1 MATEVATLPVQP
13 RTVLGKKVSKLR
25 RAGLTPVHMYG
36 SGGEP
41 QALQV
46 DTQVLRRVLTH
57 AGHNRPIEVVTE
69 GSAVRSLTFVR
80 EIQFHPLTLEVLH
93 VDLFRVDADITTTVD
108 VPLELEGDSQA
119 VRLGGSLI
127 QNLYTVQVEARPL
140 DVPGSIAVDVSVLNN
155 FDKSI
160 RVADITVP
168 DGVTVLTDGEQ
179 MVAHVAAPV
188 GAEAGEAEGAPDTPP
203 QPELAVEEGTDAA
216 SKNS

>member
-1 MATEVATLPVQP
+1 M
-13 RTVLGKKVSKLR
+13 LGKKVSKLR

-93 VDLFRVDADITTTVD
+93 VDLFRVNADITTTVD

-127 QNLYTVQVEARPL
+127 QTFTLCRWRRVPSTFPARLSWTFPC
-140 DVPGSIAVDVSVLNN
+140 
-155 FDKSI
+155 
-160 RVADITVP
+160 
-168 DGVTVLTDGEQ
+168 
-179 MVAHVAAPV
+179 
-188 GAEAGEAEGAPDTPP
+188 
-203 QPELAVEEGTDAA
+203 
-216 SKNS
+216 

>member
-13 RTVLGKKVSKLR
+13 RTVLGKKVNKLR

-108 VPLELEGDSQA
+108 VPLELEGDSPA

-127 QNLYTVQVEARPL
+127 QNLHTVQVEARPL
-140 DVPGSIAVDVSVLNN
+140 DVPGSIIVDVSVLND

-160 RVADITVP
+160 RVSDLTVP

-188 GAEAGEAEGAPDTPP
+188 GVEAGEAEGAPEAPP
-203 QPELAVEEGTDAA
+203 QPTVAAEEATDAG
-216 SKNS
+216 SENS

>member
-13 RTVLGKKVSKLR
+13 RTVLGKKVSQLR

-69 GSAVRSLTFVR
+69 GSSARSLTFVR

-108 VPLELEGDSQA
+108 VPLELEGDSPA

-127 QNLYTVQVEARPL
+127 QNLHTVQVEARPL
-140 DVPGSIAVDVSVLNN
+140 DVPGSDYRGRFRAERLRQEHPRFRPHRARRRYGVDGRRANG
-155 FDKSI
+155 
-160 RVADITVP
+160 RARRR
-168 DGVTVLTDGEQ
+168 
-179 MVAHVAAPV
+179 
-188 GAEAGEAEGAPDTPP
+188 AGGRR
-203 QPELAVEEGTDAA
+203 GR
-216 SKNS
+216 

>member
-13 RTVLGKKVSKLR
+13 RTVLGKKVSNLR

-69 GSAVRSLTFVR
+69 GSSVRSLTFVR

-93 VDLFRVDADITTTVD
+93 VDLFRVDADITTIVE
-108 VPLELEGDSQA
+108 VPLELEGDSPA

-127 QNLYTVQVEARPL
+127 QNLHSVSVEARPL
-140 DVPGSIAVDVSVLNN
+140 DVPGSVIVDVSVLDN

-160 RVADITVP
+160 RVADLTV
-168 DGVTVLTDGEQ
+168 GEGITVLTEGEQ

-188 GAEAGEAEGAPDTPP
+188 GVEAGEAEGAPEAPP
-203 QPELAVEEGTDAA
+203 QPTVAAEEATDAG
-216 SKNS
+216 SENS